1 MNKIF
6 LFSIGMAAILYVGT
20 MNFSIP
26 NSMAFPQN
34 SNQKIMMGQAL
45 MMPCM
50 MMGPVMMGNQ
60 TIMGIMPCMMMGPMM
75 GMGQMNQTG
84 MMGMQQGILNK

>member
-6 LFSIGMAAILYVGT
+6 LFSIGMAAILYVFT
-20 MNFSIP
+20 MNFSIQT
-26 NSMAFPQN
+26 SMAFPQN
-34 SNQKIMMGQAL
+34 SNQHMMMGQAM

-50 MMGPVMMGNQ
+50 IMGPMMMGNQ
-60 TIMGIMPCMMMGPMM
+60 TMMAMMPCMMMGPMM

-84 MMGMQQGILNK
+84 MMGMQQGLLNK

>member
-6 LFSIGMAAILYVGT
+6 LFSIGMAAILYVFT
-20 MNFSIP
+20 MNFSIQT
-26 NSMAFPQN
+26 SMAFLQN
-34 SNQKIMMGQAL
+34 SNQHMMMGQAM

-50 MMGPVMMGNQ
+50 MMGPMMMGNQ
-60 TIMGIMPCMMMGPMM
+60 TMMAMMPCMMM

-84 MMGMQQGILNK
+84 MMGMQQGLLNK